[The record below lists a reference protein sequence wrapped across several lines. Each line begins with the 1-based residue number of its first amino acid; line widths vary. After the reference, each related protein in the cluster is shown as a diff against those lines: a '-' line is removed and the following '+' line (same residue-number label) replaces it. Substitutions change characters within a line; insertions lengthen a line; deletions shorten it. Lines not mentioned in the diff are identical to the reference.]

1 MFTEI
6 DGRSLRTA
14 EEERIE
20 REKELKRTEFQR
32 KKSFFESESATEHS
46 STTTENKSGSDGSV
60 NNWICF
66 VFFVLFWDSDGHY
79 LRFSFINSPVFCSE
93 FQSISRIV
101 KFVHSVTVMGS
112 GNRKPDFLVPNP
124 SSSNGT

>member
-60 NNWICF
+60 NINWIR
-66 VFFVLFWDSDGHY
+66 FFL
-79 LRFSFINSPVFCSE
+79 FCSG
-93 FQSISRIV
+93 I
-101 KFVHSVTVMGS
+101 VMGS
-112 GNRKPDFLVPNP
+112 GTRKPGGKPDFF
-124 SSSNGT
+124 GTQTQLLLPD